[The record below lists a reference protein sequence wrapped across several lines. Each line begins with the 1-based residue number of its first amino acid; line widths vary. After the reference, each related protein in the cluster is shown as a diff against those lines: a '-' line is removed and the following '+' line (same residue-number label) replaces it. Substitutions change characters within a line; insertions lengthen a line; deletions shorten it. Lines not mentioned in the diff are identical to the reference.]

1 MAGERQLSGHP
12 HLQSFRSGTCVNSH
26 RGLPSRIP
34 APVADRM
41 RKREATMATATFP
54 ALAAE
59 HLVKTYSGGR
69 GKPPIRAVDGLG
81 FEAQAGTVF
90 GLLGPNGAG
99 KSTTMKI
106 LS

>member
-1 MAGERQLSGHP
+1 SATGSAL
-12 HLQSFRSGTCVNSH
+12 
-26 RGLPSRIP
+26 
-34 APVADRM
+34 VAD
-41 RKREATMATATFP
+41 
-54 ALAAE
+54 

-69 GKPPIRAVDGLG
+69 GKPPVRALDDLG

-106 LS
+106 LSTLARADSGSAYVAGIDVVRNPA